1 MGAKLSGNNEAEVD
15 DFASCGAYGVN
26 PGSCHKDL
34 LRRLPKELWAPEAL
48 LIQVP
53 AVDPKGDPN
62 KSFQC
67 DAAIFLASDW
77 LREHK

>member
-15 DFASCGAYGVN
+15 DFARCGAYGAN
-26 PGSCHKDL
+26 PNSTHKDL